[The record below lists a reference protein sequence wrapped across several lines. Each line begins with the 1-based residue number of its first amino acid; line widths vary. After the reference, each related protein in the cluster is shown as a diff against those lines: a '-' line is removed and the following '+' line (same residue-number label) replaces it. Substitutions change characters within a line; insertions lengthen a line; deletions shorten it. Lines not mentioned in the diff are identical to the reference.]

1 MGCELC
7 AWACPADAIYV
18 EGGDNTEEARFSP
31 GERYG
36 AIYQIN
42 YLRCIGCGL
51 CVEACPTRS
60 LTMTNFYE
68 LADDN
73 RQDLIFTKEQLL
85 APLLPGMEQPPHP
98 MRLGEN
104 EQDYYVQGPTLAR
117 RSMTTGLRCP
127 RPGGGAGPMSLLL
140 LAQDAGLP
148 GGADTGLG
156 EGIAFWILGP
166 VALAGALGMV
176 FARNA
181 VHSALCLAGTMLSL
195 GLLYMA
201 QGALFLGFVQIIVYT
216 GAVMML
222 FLFVLMLVGRDSS
235 DSVVEVLRG
244 QRAAALLFGVGL
256 AVLLVAAVGR
266 AFTDVTPVGLDA
278 GGANWNGNV
287 PGIGRLIF
295 TKYLFAF
302 ELTSAL
308 LITAALGA
316 MVLAYAQTHAHAKR
330 SQRETVRGT
339 AARRARPDL
348 PAPRPRG
355 VRHGELGGRA
365 GAPAG
370 RLDRARV
377 ALRDHRPDR
386 RPAGTRA
393 VAGRRA
399 RADRPP
405 ARDRSGSRHDG
416 SHADDVEG
424 ADR

>member
-1 MGCELC
+1 
-7 AWACPADAIYV
+7 
-18 EGGDNTEEARFSP
+18 
-31 GERYG
+31 
-36 AIYQIN
+36 
-42 YLRCIGCGL
+42 
-51 CVEACPTRS
+51 
-60 LTMTNFYE
+60 
-68 LADDN
+68 
-73 RQDLIFTKEQLL
+73 
-85 APLLPGMEQPPHP
+85 
-98 MRLGEN
+98 
-104 EQDYYVQGPTLAR
+104 
-117 RSMTTGLRCP
+117 
-127 RPGGGAGPMSLLL
+127 MSLVL
-140 LAQDAGLP
+140 LAQEAGLP

-266 AFTDVTPVGLDA
+266 AFTDVTPIGLDA

-316 MVLAYAQTHAHAKR
+316 MVLAYAQTRAHAKR
-330 SQRETVRGT
+330 SQRETVEARLRGEHARISPLPGPGVFAT
-339 AARRARPDL
+339 ANSVAVPALLPDGSIAPESL
-348 PAPRPRG
+348 SEIIDRTDVQPAPVPSPDDAHALTGRP
-355 VRHGELGGRA
+355 HS
-365 GAPAG
+365 
-370 RLDRARV
+370 
-377 ALRDHRPDR
+377 
-386 RPAGTRA
+386 
-393 VAGRRA
+393 
-399 RADRPP
+399 
-405 ARDRSGSRHDG
+405 DRSGHDASTPHSVRGGRPAPDQNGSR
-416 SHADDVEG
+416 ADAVEG